1 MRWDQPDQP
10 RDQLVLFTTTLDD
23 ALPGDHVVRLL
34 DEILGR
40 LDWADWEATYHGRT
54 GRPPIHPR
62 VLAGVLLYGLLT
74 RIRSSRSLEDAL
86 RTRMDFRWL
95 ASGRSIDHTTLSEF
109 RRGHPE
115 LLKGL
120 FIRVVQVARDMGLVS
135 FARLGFD
142 GTRVGANNRPTGTRT
157 PDQLRAEREELAA
170 QFREQ
175 QRLADEEDAREAALI
190 GDAST
195 HRLPAD
201 CRDAAGRLE
210 RLDATLEALRRVEQ
224 EEGGKPPKRVPS
236 VDPDARVMPNKQGG
250 GFAPNYT
257 PTATVDIDSGLIV
270 GAEVLNVIN
279 EDASLIPSVEAVC
292 RDFELEA
299 PPVVLADGLIGTAAN
314 LAGCAERGIDL
325 YSPCAAPIDPATN
338 PAVRPD
344 PTTPVAEGDRG
355 RLPTEMIGGK
365 PNQVER
371 LSKEAFAYDAEKDC
385 YFCPMG
391 KELPRSTTTREA
403 SRSGGRVRSRY
414 KASRS
419 DCEACPL
426 RSRCLTQAGGRPR
439 EISREANETYVE
451 AHARKMAKAEAQEIY
466 KSRRHPGER
475 PFGVIKHHFG
485 LRQFLLR
492 GREAVSQE
500 WRWAATAFNLQ
511 RLMGLVRNRAGPG
524 AEASRMT
531 IQPSP
536 LT

>member
-1 MRWDQPDQP
+1 MRWDQPAQP
-10 RDQLVLFTTTLDD
+10 RDQLVLITTTLDD

-40 LDWADWEATYHGRT
+40 LDWAAWEATYHGRT

-62 VLAGVLLYGLLT
+62 ILSGVLLYGLLT

-86 RTRMDFRWL
+86 QTRIDFRWL

-109 RRGHPE
+109 RRGRPE
-115 LLKGL
+115 QLKDL

-135 FARLGFD
+135 FAKLGFD
-142 GTRVGANNRPTGTRT
+142 GTRVRANNRPTGTRT

-175 QRLADEEDAREAALI
+175 QKLADEEDAREAALI

-210 RLDATLEALRRVEQ
+210 RLDATLEALRRVEE
-224 EEGGKPPKRVPS
+224 EEGGNLPKRVPT
-236 VDPDARVMPNKQGG
+236 VDLDARVMPNKQGG

-257 PTATVDIDSGLIV
+257 PTATVDIDSGMIV

-279 EDASLIPSVEAVC
+279 EDVRLVPSVEAVC
-292 RDFELEA
+292 RDFELETK
-299 PPVVLADGLIGTAAN
+299 PVVLADGLIGTAAN
-314 LAGCAERGIDL
+314 LAACAECGIDL

-338 PAVRPD
+338 PAVRED
-344 PTTPVAEGDRG
+344 PRVPVAEADRG
-355 RLPTEMIGGK
+355 RLPTEVISSK
-365 PNQVER
+365 KKQVTR
-371 LSKEAFAYDAEKDC
+371 LSKEAFVYDAEKDC

-419 DCEACPL
+419 DCEGCPL
-426 RSRCLTQAGGRPR
+426 RERCLTQAEGRPR
-439 EISREANETYVE
+439 EISREANEPYVK
-451 AHARKMAKAEAQEIY
+451 AHAEKMAKPEAQEIY

-492 GREAVSQE
+492 GLEAVSQE
-500 WRWAATAFNLQ
+500 WRWAATAFNLE
-511 RLMGLVRNRAGPG
+511 RLMGLVRNRAGPA
-524 AEASRMT
+524 AEASPVT
-531 IQPSP
+531 IHPSP

>member
-1 MRWDQPDQP
+1 MRWDQPAQT
-10 RDQLVLFTTTLDD
+10 RNQLVLFATRLDD

-62 VLAGVLLYGLLT
+62 VLAAVLLYGLLT
-74 RIRSSRSLEDAL
+74 RIRSSRALEDAL
-86 RTRMDFRWL
+86 QARIDFRWL
-95 ASGRSIDHTTLSEF
+95 AAGRSIDHTTISEF
-109 RRGHPE
+109 RRRHPE

-120 FIRVVQVARDMGLVS
+120 FIRVVRVARDMGLVH

-142 GTRVGANNRPTGTRT
+142 GTRVRANNRPTGTRT
-157 PDQLRAEREELAA
+157 PEQLRAEREELAA

-175 QRLADEEDAREAALI
+175 QRLADEEDAREAALF

-201 CRDAAGRLE
+201 CRDPAGRLE

-224 EEGGKPPKRVPS
+224 EEGGGLPKRVPS
-236 VDPDARVMPNKQGG
+236 VDLDARVMPNKQGG

-257 PTATVDIDSGLIV
+257 PTATVDIASGLIV
-270 GAEVLNVIN
+270 GVEVVNAIN
-279 EDASLIPSVEAVC
+279 EDARLVPAVEAVR
-292 RDFELEA
+292 RDFELESLPA
-299 PPVVLADGLIGTAAN
+299 VLADGLIGTAAN
-314 LAGCAERGIDL
+314 LAACAEHGIDL

-338 PAVRPD
+338 PAVRDD
-344 PTTPVAEGDRG
+344 PTTAVAEEDWG
-355 RLPTEMIGGK
+355 RLPTETIGGK
-365 PNQVER
+365 PHRVTR
-371 LSKEAFAYDAEKDC
+371 LSRAAFVYDAAGDR
-385 YFCPMG
+385 YLCPMG

-419 DCEACPL
+419 DCETCPL
-426 RSRCLTQAGGRPR
+426 RPRCLTQAGGRPR
-439 EISREANETYVE
+439 EISREANESYVE
-451 AHARKMAKAEAQEIY
+451 AHARKMAGAEAQEIY

-475 PFGVIKHHFG
+475 PFGVIKQHFG

-492 GREAVSQE
+492 GLRGVSQE

-511 RLMGLVRNRAGPG
+511 RLMSLLHNRAGPL
-524 AEASRMT
+524 
-531 IQPSP
+531 PS
-536 LT
+536 